1 MKLPLRLC
9 GPTAGLA
16 LVTACA
22 ADSREPVGE
31 VQAAIIAGADSSADQ
46 DSVVMIK
53 HYDAVQIGGGS
64 EGCTGTMLTPRLV
77 LTARHC
83 VAATEPQLACE
94 SDGTASFGGS
104 VQGTYPAPK
113 LFAFSGTARPDFISG
128 LDRAARGI
136 EIIDDAAKNLCNH
149 DLALILLEKPL
160 PGAKISPIR
169 LDGGPK
175 AGEVTTVVGW
185 GVTDKEASPAVRK
198 QRANVKIEA
207 VGPADSLG
215 PAEFRVGESGCA
227 GDSGGPAFAPSGAV
241 LGVLSRGG
249 NGKPTDPSNPSQ
261 QCINGNNVFTAVAG
275 FRDLILSAY
284 AKAGQDPWNE
294 GGPDPRTVPPG
305 TTSSSSGGEDESSG
319 CAIGSTRSS
328 SAIDVALLGI
338 AIAAC
343 VRRRRTRSSPRW
355 R

>member
-1 MKLPLRLC
+1 MSSLRLC
-9 GPTAGLA
+9 GSVASLA
-16 LVTACA
+16 LLGACA
-22 ADSREPVGE
+22 VDSREAVGTS
-31 VQAAIIAGADSSADQ
+31 QAAIIAGTDSTVEQ

-53 HYDAVQIGGGS
+53 HYDAVQIGGGA

-83 VAATEPQLACE
+83 VAATDPQLACE
-94 SDGTASFGGS
+94 SDGTASFGGN
-104 VQGTYPAPK
+104 VQQSYPASK

-128 LDRAARGI
+128 LDRAARGA

-175 AGEVTTVVGW
+175 AGEITTIVGW
-185 GVTDKEASPAVRK
+185 GVTDKEASPAARK
-198 QRANVKIEA
+198 QRANVKIQE
-207 VGPADSLG
+207 VGPADRLG

-249 NGKPTDPSNPSQ
+249 NGKNPDPSQPSL
-261 QCINGNNVFTAVAG
+261 QCINGDNVFTAVAG
-275 FRDLILSAY
+275 FRDLILAAY
-284 AKAGQDPWNE
+284 TKAGQDPWNE
-294 GGPDPRTVPPG
+294 GGPDPRTVPKPDPG
-305 TTSSSSGGEDESSG
+305 TSGGEEESSG
-319 CAIGSTRSS
+319 CAIPARSS
-328 SAIDVALLGI
+328 GAIDGVLLAL

-343 VRRRRTRSSPRW
+343 VRRRRTRSSLRCQ
-355 R
+355 